1 MLGMNEKYFVPVL
14 VLLLF
19 LFCSCSKS
27 PERPGAKVARI
38 GVIVPLTGS
47 AAEIGKSLQNG
58 LLLGAEK
65 VNSQASNYRLELIFE
80 DTGGQVKNAL
90 SAYKRLEQAGVTIFY
105 TLMSSHAMAM
115 KPLIERKQGQHLLFA
130 NASLPSITK
139 DSENIIRHANV
150 GQHDAEALMKGLNAY
165 RKIAIV
171 TLNDEWAV
179 GTTEIVSKKLGEV
192 GIESYTANFN
202 PDQAKNEAVLLKLL
216 AHNPDAFLLVSY
228 GESLG
233 QDIKSLRLLKYQGPI
248 YTAAGWAV
256 TRPAASAIAGDYA
269 KGLYYVDFRRNEAFD
284 KLYEERH
291 GTQPA
296 AFSHMA
302 FTDLELLSHVL
313 ETEDNDHFFAAK
325 IKALKNFAGTYE
337 QLKIYPN
344 GDIPA
349 LTFLNRET

>member
-1 MLGMNEKYFVPVL
+1 MNKKQFFPMLVVL
-14 VLLLF
+14 PF
-19 LFCSCSKS
+19 LFCGCSKG
-27 PERPGAKVARI
+27 PERADAKVAKI
-38 GVIVPLTGS
+38 GVIVPLTGA
-47 AAEIGKSLQNG
+47 AAEIGTSLQNG

-65 VNSQASNYRLELIFE
+65 VNSQARSYPLELIFE

-90 SAYKRLEQAGVTIFY
+90 SAYKRLEQEGVTIFY
-105 TLMSSHAMAM
+105 TLMSSHAMAI
-115 KPLIERKQGQHLLFA
+115 KPLVERKQGEQLLFA

-139 DSENIIRHANV
+139 DCENIIRHANV

-165 RKIAIV
+165 RRIAIV

-179 GTTEIVSKKLGEV
+179 GTTEIMSEKLKEA

-202 PDQAKNEAVLLKLL
+202 PDQAKNEAVLVKLL
-216 AHNPDAFLLVSY
+216 AHKPDAFLLVSY
-228 GESLG
+228 GEFLG
-233 QDIKSLRLLKYQGPI
+233 QDIKSLRLLGYPGPI

-256 TRPAASAIAGDYA
+256 TRPAASAVAGDYA
-269 KGLYYVDFRRNEAFD
+269 QGLYYVDFRRNEAFD
-284 KLYEERH
+284 KLYKERY

-296 AFSHMA
+296 AFSYMA

-313 ETEDNDHFFAAK
+313 EREDKGHFLAAK
-325 IKALKNFAGTYE
+325 IKALKNFTGTYE

-349 LTFLNRET
+349 RTFLNQES